1 MLIDVAFYIGKSVYV
16 LRIILI
22 TIAKSYLF
30 AEKLIA
36 KLLAAVRSVNLKS
49 VLSGVGLWSGHIA
62 ENALCAALV
71 CCSAVNIKYIIYTK
85 IYL

>member
-1 MLIDVAFYIGKSVYV
+1 MLVNVAFYIGKCVYV

-22 TIAKSYLF
+22 TIAKPYFL

-49 VLSGVGLWSGHIA
+49 VLSGVRLWCGHIT

-71 CCSAVNIKYIIYTK
+71 CGLAVNIIYIVYTE